1 MQPAHNLADSW
12 RRQIH
17 ALVSVVSS
25 SKGRIV
31 AAWPMQSL
39 ARPAGLS
46 KGCFSESCCVL
57 TTLLAQTRFLRYRF
71 ALLTSPPAV
80 TRKGECIGCD
90 HAAQL
95 RKEGNHEQQQ
105 TIASSLCRQS
115 AQAGQRSERLLA
127 RSRRRLAS
135 QNRQGLRHRYPRRHQ
150 RERTY
155 RLHRAQE
162 GRRQA
167 VTCRRSLGLWLRRA
181 VLSPEAVGS
190 IAGLIFLPAVQIERN
205 AGRKA
210 FRVSHVVSMLNH
222 SAYKIQFRVAMR
234 GVFRFSSRM
243 IRTSIPGSKLC
254 ACSTR
259 PASKVSRLRPTF
271 EAQLGKEGRTLPLHP
286 SPVPLRAATET
297 VPVSA
302 PSAERA

>member
-1 MQPAHNLADSW
+1 MQPAHNLADW

-17 ALVSVVSS
+17 ALLSVVSS

-39 ARPAGLS
+39 ARPAALS

-57 TTLLAQTRFLRYRF
+57 ATLLAQTRFLRYRF
-71 ALLTSPPAV
+71 ALLTFPPAV
-80 TRKGECIGCD
+80 TRRGECIGCD
-90 HAAQL
+90 HAAQQ
-95 RKEGNHEQQQ
+95 RKEGNYEQQQ
-105 TIASSLCRQS
+105 TITSSLCRQS
-115 AQAGQRSERLLA
+115 TQAGQRSERLLA
-127 RSRRRLAS
+127 RDRGRLAA
-135 QNRQGLRHRYPRRHQ
+135 QDGQGLRYRHTRRYR

-167 VTCRRSLGLWLRRA
+167 VTYRRSLGLSLRRA
-181 VLSPEAVGS
+181 VLSIETKVH
-190 IAGLIFLPAVQIERN
+190 IAILFFLPAVQIERN
-205 AGRKA
+205 AERFA
-210 FRVSHVVSMLNH
+210 SRVSRVVTMLNH
-222 SAYKIQFRVAMR
+222 SAYKIQFSVAMR
-234 GVFRFSSRM
+234 EAFRFSSRM
-243 IRTSIPGSKLC
+243 IRTSKPDSKLC

-259 PASKVSRLRPTF
+259 PASKVSGLRPTF
-271 EAQLGKEGRTLPLHP
+271 EAKLGKEGRTLPLHP
-286 SPVPLRAATET
+286 SPVPRLAATET